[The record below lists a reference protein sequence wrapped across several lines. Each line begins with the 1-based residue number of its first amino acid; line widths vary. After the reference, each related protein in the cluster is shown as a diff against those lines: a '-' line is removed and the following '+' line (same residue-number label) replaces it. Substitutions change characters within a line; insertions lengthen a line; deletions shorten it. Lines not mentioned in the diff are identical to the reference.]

1 MEHSHR
7 AGAYYKGTLRQSHQ
21 PIEAKEI
28 YALFS
33 RSLRSTRW
41 KRSTTSFVFWGQVF
55 HKYIKKLTRFHLVA
69 IFRLSSPNEERKN

>member
-1 MEHSHR
+1 MAHSHR
-7 AGAYYKGTLRQSHQ
+7 GAVYYKDSPLRSHR